1 MTEAIDW
8 FKVRM
13 WELKKLLR
21 GSDYNTI
28 YDESGA
34 KVVGDLTEWLKMK
47 GAAKFQNNLNPVVA
61 ITKNDDVVFLQD
73 FEEAPTDRSKA
84 IIHFDG
90 LYEFIKGKV
99 NQDGQIPSNWDAEH
113 HPEKG
118 VCCRLAAL
126 LSTNAYARPVGKR
139 KKVPT

>member
-1 MTEAIDW
+1 MTEEIDW

-34 KVVGDLTEWLKMK
+34 EVVGDLTEWLKMK

-61 ITKNDDVVFLQD
+61 ITENDDVVFLQD
-73 FEEAPTDRSKA
+73 FEEAPTDPSKA
-84 IIHFDG
+84 IIHLDG
-90 LYEFIKGKV
+90 LYEFIKEKAY
-99 NQDGQIPSNWDAEH
+99 QDG
-113 HPEKG
+113 
-118 VCCRLAAL
+118 
-126 LSTNAYARPVGKR
+126 
-139 KKVPT
+139 

>member
-28 YDESGA
+28 YDKSGA
-34 KVVGDLTEWLKMK
+34 KVVGDLTEWLKVK

-84 IIHFDG
+84 IIHLDG

-99 NQDGQIPSNWDAEH
+99 NQDG
-113 HPEKG
+113 
-118 VCCRLAAL
+118 
-126 LSTNAYARPVGKR
+126 
-139 KKVPT
+139 